1 MITKTDIDGGTAFD
15 WGKTS
20 PDYAVYRPG
29 YPASFYTILQAVGI
43 GRPGQHILDLG
54 TGTGVLARAFAQQGA
69 HVIGVDIADTQIV
82 AAQQLAAQEHLDV
95 RFMICAAEEGEF
107 PPQSFDII
115 SCGQSWLY
123 FDTQRMIPLVKTWL
137 KPGGKLVLMHLS
149 WLPRKD
155 RIAQASEQLILRY
168 NPQWSDADFPGS
180 RTIQHAWSQQDF
192 RLVTYHAYEEGIP
205 FTRESW
211 RGRIRACR
219 GIGATLQVDEV
230 ARFDQE
236 HDGLLR
242 QIAAEEFTIL
252 HQVWLHAYTPIGD
265 ADTVRISLSENEHA

>member
-1 MITKTDIDGGTAFD
+1 MIIRTNIDEGHAFD

-20 PDYAVYRPG
+20 SDYAAYRPG

-43 GRPGQHILDLG
+43 GTPGQHILDLG

-69 HVIGVDIADTQIV
+69 EVIGIDIAAAQIV
-82 AAQQLAAQEHLDV
+82 AAKELAAQEHLDI
-95 RFMICAAEEGEF
+95 RFETCAAEDAKF

-137 KPGGKLVLMHLS
+137 QPGGKLVLTYLS

-155 RIAQASEQLILRY
+155 PIARASEQVILRY
-168 NPQWSDADFPGS
+168 NPHWSDADFPGS
-180 RTIQHAWSQQDF
+180 WTIQHAWARQDF

-205 FTRESW
+205 FTRDSW

-219 GIGATLQVDEV
+219 GIGAVLRPEEV

-242 QIAAEEFTIL
+242 QIAPDTFTIL
-252 HQVWLHAYTPIGD
+252 HQAWLHAYTPVGD
-265 ADTVRISLSENEHA
+265 ADVVQASPS